1 MSMKYINIFEKVVEK
16 TSRLDTLKKRI
27 SDLRSEM
34 VSTESYKNCEHL
46 MFDVFDITHTVEPF
60 IYISFPENESPND
73 SSINLTPEIY
83 VDRNVAPTDR
93 MFLKLAKSEVKKLQ
107 VRYNMREDDG
117 MFGSL
122 PKLNGEQVAD
132 ILDRVAMVNEM
143 GGKVTVDIQSF
154 YSKPR
159 HSSQM
164 RSSKR
169 ITLESDSTDYKKW
182 RDFIH
187 GMSLQRRPQIFIEK
201 IMFTFDVDIKME
213 VEDYKLSV
221 PKSVIADFEQFCEDE
236 KLGIDSRKRLANI
249 FSKSMKNNDSN

>member
-1 MSMKYINIFEKVVEK
+1 MKYIKIFENVVEK

-27 SDLRSEM
+27 SELRSEM

-60 IYISFPENESPND
+60 IYISFTENDGD

-83 VDRNVAPTDR
+83 VDRDVAPTDR

-169 ITLESDSTDYKKW
+169 ITLESDSPDYKKW
-182 RDFIH
+182 RDFIY

-236 KLGIDSRKRLANI
+236 KLGIDSRRRLAQI
-249 FSKSMKNNDSN
+249 FSKVNSFFTKQ

>member
-1 MSMKYINIFEKVVEK
+1 
-16 TSRLDTLKKRI
+16 
-27 SDLRSEM
+27 
-34 VSTESYKNCEHL
+34 
-46 MFDVFDITHTVEPF
+46 MFDVFDITNTVEPF
-60 IYISFPENESPND
+60 IYISFPENESPSD

-117 MFGSL
+117 GVYFSL

-169 ITLESDSTDYKKW
+169 ITLESDSPDYKKW

-187 GMSLQRRPQIFIEK
+187 GMSLQRRPQIFIEE

>member
-1 MSMKYINIFEKVVEK
+1 MRYIKIFENTAEK
-16 TSRLDTLKKRI
+16 ADRLEVLKKRI
-27 SDLRSEM
+27 SDLREEM
-34 VSTESYKNCEHL
+34 VSTEGYKNCEHL

-60 IYISFPENESPND
+60 IYISFTENGGD

-83 VDRNVAPTDR
+83 VERDVAPTDR
-93 MFLKLAKSEVKKLQ
+93 MFLKLAKSEVKKLE
-107 VRYNMREDDG
+107 VIYNMREDDG

-143 GGKVTVDIQSF
+143 GGKATVNIQSF

-169 ITLESDSTDYKKW
+169 IALESDSTDYKKW

-201 IMFTFDVDIKME
+201 IMFSFDVDIKIE

-221 PKSVIADFEQFCEDE
+221 PKSIIADFEQFCEDE
-236 KLGIDSRKRLANI
+236 NLGIDSRRRLAQI
-249 FSKSMKNNDSN
+249 FLKANRFFPKQ